1 LIWTVIKTDNPKT
14 AKIRR
19 NPPKS
24 RINENKPKKKLRT
37 ATRGQFEKK
46 SISLAVTLKTTFN
59 TYDICG
65 TFWILH
71 PWNISWKMEGI
82 IGV

>member
-14 AKIRR
+14 AKTAKIRK
-19 NPPKS
+19 NPQKS
-24 RINENKPKKKLRT
+24 EKNENKPKKPQP
-37 ATRGQFEKK
+37 A
-46 SISLAVTLKTTFN
+46 IPLAVKLNTTFN

-71 PWNISWKMEGI
+71 PWNISWKMEGDNRGI
-82 IGV
+82 DLLGLI